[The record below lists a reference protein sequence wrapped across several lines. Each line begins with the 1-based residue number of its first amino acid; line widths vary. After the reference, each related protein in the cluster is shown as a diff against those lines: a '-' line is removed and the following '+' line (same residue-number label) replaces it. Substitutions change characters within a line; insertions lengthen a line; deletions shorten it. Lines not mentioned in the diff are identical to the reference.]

1 MDQEL
6 YKQAEAFYEKIG
18 DLNKSIAHCDILL
31 KEIEHGADLRVMGH
45 NYNLNMN
52 ECNLD
57 NAQKQLLSQL
67 LTGIIKNRM
76 EEAERELRSLLPPGS
91 DDTETMPRRAR
102 RHV

>member
-6 YKQAEAFYEKIG
+6 YKQAEAFYKKIG

-57 NAQKQLLSQL
+57 DAQKKLLSQL

-76 EEAERELRSLLPPGS
+76 EEAERELRSLLPAGIE
-91 DDTETMPRRAR
+91 ETGEAVPLSRRR
-102 RHV
+102 I